1 MKTHL
6 HPLLGWLMICLVIF
20 AVGSAVAP
28 HAYAQEEDDVEADAP
43 ASKKAGAA
51 KGEAAPADKPAEEN
65 FLWWVAKTS
74 GTIGAVLLV
83 LSIYFVATVARM
95 FMELRP
101 EVLTPL
107 DVLEDCEKFLQARDF
122 TGLYKRLKADNSYF
136 STVVSA
142 GIAELPNGI
151 PEARDAM
158 ERVGDVNTINMERKI
173 SMLAVLAGLALL
185 YLGWQIVDKFI
196 HLLTLLLF
204 AALRRARDVAIT
216 MAPIVLTGLLALGS
230 CVLIGQPLNF
240 ANIIA
245 LPLLFGIGVAFHIYF
260 VMSWR
265 SGGAHLLSSSL
276 ARAIFFSALT
286 TATGFGSLWLSSHPG
301 TASMGKLLMIS
312 LVWTLVSALIF
323 QPALMGPPR
332 EVKA

>member
-20 AVGSAVAP
+20 AVGSVVAP
-28 HAYAQEEDDVEADAP
+28 HAYAQDEDADPDAADAP
-43 ASKKAGAA
+43 ADKKAGAA
-51 KGEAAPADKPAEEN
+51 KAGDAAAAEPAEEN

-173 SMLAVLAGLALL
+173 SMLAVLGTLGPMIGLLGTLKGMIASFSVIAMSDTQLKASEVAGGISEALL
-185 YLGWQIVDKFI
+185 
-196 HLLTLLLF
+196 LTF
-204 AALRRARDVAIT
+204 E
-216 MAPIVLTGLLALGS
+216 
-230 CVLIGQPLNF
+230 
-240 ANIIA
+240 
-245 LPLLFGIGVAFHIYF
+245 GVALSVPAIYF
-260 VMSWR
+260 FALFRNRISSYSASVMLDSDAFMR
-265 SGGAHLLSSSL
+265 RLYAAMKSKPAGA
-276 ARAIFFSALT
+276 APSA
-286 TATGFGSLWLSSHPG
+286 PG
-301 TASMGKLLMIS
+301 TAAP
-312 LVWTLVSALIF
+312 VART
-323 QPALMGPPR
+323 
-332 EVKA
+332 